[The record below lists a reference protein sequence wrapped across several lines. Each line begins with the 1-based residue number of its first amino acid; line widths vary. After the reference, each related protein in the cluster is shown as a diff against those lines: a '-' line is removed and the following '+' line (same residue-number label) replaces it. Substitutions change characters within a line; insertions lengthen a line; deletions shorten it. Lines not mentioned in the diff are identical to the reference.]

1 MKSCCF
7 SGLNLRVATL
17 KNVNMQNCDLRM
29 SVLAGADLEFC
40 NLSGSDLHEA
50 NLRGANL
57 KVRYENCVIV
67 SGFIFVILVILS
79 TPKTSLFGLH

>member
-1 MKSCCF
+1 
-7 SGLNLRVATL
+7 
-17 KNVNMQNCDLRM
+17 MQNCDLRM

-67 SGFIFVILVILS
+67 SDVSCVFTCNPSKGR
-79 TPKTSLFGLH
+79 KNKQ